1 MKRAALV
8 MLAKPEIDMS
18 NERVRYL
25 SLIVFLIIS
34 SFCVPPSQLPS
45 AEELRRGTVDRAHP
59 LQPGTTASCPGLPVN
74 KPFLLM
80 HHTLIINVRLHLRSA
95 EDWQHHLYRQIS

>member
-25 SLIVFLIIS
+25 SLIVF
-34 SFCVPPSQLPS
+34 
-45 AEELRRGTVDRAHP
+45 
-59 LQPGTTASCPGLPVN
+59 
-74 KPFLLM
+74 
-80 HHTLIINVRLHLRSA
+80 
-95 EDWQHHLYRQIS
+95 